1 VEIRTAVVPQLDY
14 GISTSQFA
22 VLNGTKTYIGPS
34 NLVSRLGTSSAIQGQ
49 ILQMPAPFPN
59 ASYTMTFPGPAI
71 SCSARDPTMLIQY
84 YKRFVKAN
92 PGNPFLAY
100 ISWVPSKLYS
110 NLSVLPNYSSSSDG
124 IWMDSTLDTF
134 STDSAQIYVFVP
146 RGQSVDG
153 PYLLLSCSLKD
164 AYYTVSFDFNYP
176 LQNITV
182 TSLDIGEDI
191 AATTDFF
198 NVSSS
203 EQEMVQKLLSYQA
216 IMDTFGRILVGYTTT
231 TSSAYL
237 DYRQNKTTGSLLHMT
252 AVNSE
257 FGPSANAT
265 LGPALEQLFHNIT
278 LSMLTSVELQ

>member
-1 VEIRTAVVPQLDY
+1 
-14 GISTSQFA
+14 
-22 VLNGTKTYIGPS
+22 
-34 NLVSRLGTSSAIQGQ
+34 
-49 ILQMPAPFPN
+49 
-59 ASYTMTFPGPAI
+59 MTFPGPAI

-84 YKRFVKAN
+84 YEQFAKAN
-92 PGNPFLAY
+92 PSNPLLAY

-110 NLSVLPNYSSSSDG
+110 NLSALPDYSSSSDG
-124 IWMDSTLDTF
+124 IWMDSTLDIF
-134 STDSAQIYVFVP
+134 STDSARIYVFVP
-146 RGQSVDG
+146 RSQVVDG

-164 AYYTVSFDFNYP
+164 AYYSVSFNFNYP

-182 TSLDIGEDI
+182 TSLDMRGDI
-191 AATTDFF
+191 PATTDFL
-198 NVSSS
+198 NDNIVSSS
-203 EQEMVQKLLSYQA
+203 EQKNVQKLLSYQA

-237 DYRQNKTTGSLLHMT
+237 DYKQNKTTGSLLHMT

-278 LSMLTSVELQ
+278 LSMLSSVELQ